1 MFWKKLSVAL
11 LICLFVSQLPFVY
24 RRYRLGRLNATILQL
39 NSQRVSP
46 QNEGNYREY
55 KGVVHV
61 HSFLGGHSTGSFEE
75 IIEAAKANGLHFVV
89 MTEHTAREFITAEVT
104 LKGFHAG
111 VLFVNGNEVS
121 NPEGDRLLVIPGDE
135 LTGPS
140 GELSAR
146 TGVGEAQAPP
156 KLAIMAYPEEFK
168 GWDNDSYDG
177 IEIYNVFTNARH
189 INPVL
194 MFFDGL
200 WSLPRYH
207 DLLFAHFYSRPDA
220 ALEKWDQVNLRRR
233 VIGLAGNDAHANIG
247 LSLNDSS
254 GRPMLGLRLD
264 PYEISFRLVRVHL
277 LVPKDSPLNENTI
290 TDALARGHS
299 FIGFDLFGDT
309 SGFSFSASNLAESR
323 IQGDEISL
331 TGEIRLTVLTPIPA
345 RIVLFKDGKAIRD
358 EGLANVTKFVVNE
371 SGSYRVEAYLPQLR
385 HRAGHHPWI
394 ISNPIYVR

>member
-1 MFWKKLSVAL
+1 MFWKKLSVVL
-11 LICLFVSQLPFVY
+11 LICLFVSQLPFGY
-24 RRYRLGRLNATILQL
+24 RRYQLGRLNATILQL

-89 MTEHTAREFITAEVT
+89 MTEHTARKFITAEVT

-146 TGVGEAQAPP
+146 TAVGEAQARPE
-156 KLAIMAYPEEFK
+156 LAIMAYPEEFK
-168 GWDNDSYDG
+168 GWANDRYDG

-207 DLLFAHFYSRPDA
+207 DLLFAHFYSRPDT

-358 EGLANVTKFVVNE
+358 EGLANVTKFVVKE

-394 ISNPIYVR
+394 ISNPIFVR

>member
-1 MFWKKLSVAL
+1 MLWKKLSIAL
-11 LICLFVSQLPFVY
+11 LLLLIISQLPFAY

-55 KGVVHV
+55 KGVIHV
-61 HSFLGGHSTGSFEE
+61 HSFLGGHSAGSFEE

-89 MTEHTAREFITAEVT
+89 MTEHTATEFNTAEVT

-121 NPEGDRLLVIPGDE
+121 TPEGDRLLVIPGE
-135 LTGPS
+135 LTGRPS
-140 GELSAR
+140 ERLTR
-146 TGVGEAQAPP
+146 TGVEEAQARRE
-156 KLAIMAYPEEFK
+156 LAITAYPEEFK
-168 GWDNDSYDG
+168 GWANDSYDG

-207 DLLFAHFYSRPDA
+207 ALLFANFYSRPNA

-254 GRPMLGLRLD
+254 GRPMVGLRLD

-277 LVPKDSPLNENTI
+277 LVPKDSPLNENI
-290 TDALARGHS
+290 IVDALARGHS

-309 SGFSFSASNLAESR
+309 SGFSFRASNLSESR

-331 TGEIRLTVLTPIPA
+331 TGEVRLTVLTPIPA

-358 EGLANVTKFVVNE
+358 EGLANVTEFVVKE
-371 SGSYRVEAYLPQLR
+371 SGSYRVEAYLPQLM
-385 HRAGHHPWI
+385 HRAGHQPWI
-394 ISNPIYVR
+394 ISNPIFAR